1 MVLEGAWRAVLF
13 WRRIPLDRGG
23 RGDGLCP
30 ATGCASRHAEL
41 RRICQDGPV
50 ARPGLMETSGLA
62 LDARP
67 SARLD
72 RAVIFP
78 GPPGA
83 RKGTQAK
90 ELATKYGGP
99 HLSTGDMLREN
110 IAHGRPLGRKT
121 KPPTERGGSGP
132 DSVPQK

>member
-13 WRRIPLDRGG
+13 WAHISLDRGG

-30 ATGCASRHAEL
+30 ATGSATRHAEL
-41 RRICQDGPV
+41 RRICQEGPV
-50 ARPGLMETSGLA
+50 ARPALMETSGLA

-72 RAVIFP
+72 RAVIFL

-83 RKGTQAK
+83 GKGTQAK
-90 ELATKYGGP
+90 ELARKYGLP
-99 HLSTGDMLREN
+99 HLSPDHIFRPN
-110 IAHGRPLGRKT
+110 IPNAT
-121 KPPTERGGSGP
+121 PPR
-132 DSVPQK
+132 